1 MIITPFPISNKSRRD
16 ELAAYLREIADHIE
30 RDEALCEPHAVL
42 ICLTGPTQHE
52 VVHFGY
58 HTDNEGF
65 FGAVSAM
72 RAVVG
77 ANFRTVGGNVRTR
90 DTKVYGIQSSHKVIN
105 LEGKIRTKGGAA

>member
-1 MIITPFPISNKSRRD
+1 MSVTPFPISNKSRRD
-16 ELAAYLREIADHIE
+16 DLAAYLREMADHIE
-30 RDEALCEPHAVL
+30 RDDAVCEPHAVL

-58 HTDNEGF
+58 HTDHEGF
-65 FGAVSAM
+65 HGAVSAM

-90 DTKVYGIQSSHKVIN
+90 DAKVYGIQSAEKVCN
-105 LEGKIRTKGGAA
+105 LADKIRTKGGAS